1 MEQPV
6 IKEGTLALIDTFAYL
21 FRSYYMSA
29 KNKPLTNDKGFPT
42 GLLTGLVGM
51 VKKFYKDRKNMPFI
65 VFALESQ
72 TKTKRAEKLGEYK
85 QNRKDAPKEMLLQI
99 PIALEWLQ
107 KMGFT
112 CVEVNG
118 FEADDVIASL
128 ATLSPYKTRIYSK
141 DKDFN
146 QLLSD
151 KIALFDGKTEFLAK
165 DCVEKYGILPSQFT
179 DYQGIV
185 GDSSDNYKGVKGI
198 GSKNAKELLQQ
209 LGSLEKIYENL
220 DLAKNLLSPKMYQ
233 ALIQDKG
240 SAFLSKELAT
250 LERGCIKEFDFLSCA
265 FPSENPL
272 LKIKDELKEYG
283 FISTL
288 RDLENSPTPL
298 ILENTPLLD
307 SMPILE
313 NAPILDSVPILEN
326 APILDSV
333 PASDNAPKKSRMIVL
348 ESAAPLNAFLE
359 KLKNPNARVFMR
371 LVLNKEKKVL
381 ALAFLLQ
388 DQGYFLPLEEALF
401 SPFSLEF
408 LENAFSQML
417 QHAQIVGHDL
427 KPLLSFLKAKYQ
439 VPLENIRIQD
449 TQILAFLKNPE
460 KVGFDEVLREYLK
473 EELIPHEKIKD
484 FKAKAEK
491 SEQLNTELNALKRLC
506 EYFETGGLEE
516 GLLTLARDI
525 ETPFVKV
532 LMDMEFQGFKI
543 DAPYFKR
550 LEQEF
555 KDELKV
561 LERQILDLIGVD
573 FNLNSPKQLGE
584 VLYEKLGLPK
594 NKSHSTDE
602 KNLLKILD
610 KHPSIALILEYR
622 ELNKLFNTYTTPLL
636 RLKDK
641 DDKIHTTF
649 IQTGTATGRLSSH
662 SPNLQNIPVRSP
674 KGLLIRKGFIASSKE
689 YCLLGVDYSQIEL
702 RLLAHFSQDKDLME
716 AFLKGRDIHL
726 ETSKALFGG
735 DLAKEKRSI
744 AKSINFGLVYGMGSK
759 KLSETLNIPLNEA
772 KSYIEAYFKRF
783 PSIKDY
789 LNRMKE
795 EILKTSKAFTL
806 LGRYRVF
813 DFTGA
818 NDYVKGNYLRE
829 GVNAIFQGSASD
841 LLKLGMLKVSE
852 RFKNNPSVR
861 LLLQVHDEL
870 IFEIEEKNAPELQQ
884 EIQRILNDEVYPLR
898 VPLETSA
905 FVANR
910 WNELKG

>member
-29 KNKPLTNDKGFPT
+29 KNKPLTNVKGFPT

-107 KMGFT
+107 KMGFV
-112 CVEVNG
+112 CVEVSG

-198 GSKNAKELLQQ
+198 GSKNAKELLQR

-233 ALIQDKG
+233 ALIQDKA

-250 LERGCIKEFDFLSCA
+250 LERGCIKEFDFSSCA

-298 ILENTPLLD
+298 ISDNTPLLD
-307 SMPILE
+307 
-313 NAPILDSVPILEN
+313 NAPTSDS
-326 APILDSV
+326 
-333 PASDNAPKKSRMIVL
+333 APKKSRMIVL
-348 ESAAPLNAFLE
+348 ENPEPLSAFLE
-359 KLKNPNARVFMR
+359 KLKKTNARIFMR
-371 LVLNKEKKVL
+371 LVLDKEKKVL
-381 ALAFLLQ
+381 ALAFLFK

-408 LENAFSQML
+408 LQNAFFKIL

-439 VPLENIRIQD
+439 VSLENIRIQD

-460 KVGFDEVLREYLK
+460 KVGFDEVLKEYLK
-473 EELIPHEKIKD
+473 EDLIPHEKIKD
-484 FKAKAEK
+484 FKAKSKAEK
-491 SEQLNTELNALKRLC
+491 LELLSVELNALKRLC
-506 EYFETGGLEE
+506 EYFEKGGLEE
-516 GLLTLARDI
+516 GLLALAREV
-525 ETPFVKV
+525 ETPFMKV
-532 LMDMEFQGFKI
+532 LMGMEFQGFKI

-555 KDELKV
+555 KNELHV
-561 LERQILDLIGVD
+561 LERQILDLIGAD

-584 VLYEKLGLPK
+584 ILYEKLELPK

-602 KNLLKILD
+602 KSLLKILD

-636 RLKDK
+636 CLKDK

-702 RLLAHFSQDKDLME
+702 RLLAHFSQDKDLMD

-726 ETSKALFGG
+726 ETSRALFGE

-818 NDYVKGNYLRE
+818 NDYIKGNYLRE

-870 IFEIEEKNAPELQQ
+870 IFEIEEKNALELQQ

-905 FVANR
+905 FVAKR

>member
-1 MEQPV
+1 MEEL
-6 IKEGTLALIDTFAYL
+6 KEGTLALIDTFAYL

-107 KMGFT
+107 KMGFA
-112 CVEVNG
+112 CVEVSG

-165 DCVEKYGILPSQFT
+165 DCVKKYGILPSQFT

-185 GDSSDNYKGVKGI
+185 GDSSDNYKGIKGI
-198 GSKNAKELLQQ
+198 GSKNAKELLQR

-220 DLAKNLLSPKMYQ
+220 DLVKNLLSPKMYQ
-233 ALIQDKG
+233 ALIQDKE

-298 ILENTPLLD
+298 ILDNAPLLD
-307 SMPILE
+307 NTL
-313 NAPILDSVPILEN
+313 
-326 APILDSV
+326 
-333 PASDNAPKKSRMIVL
+333 ASDNAPKKSRMIVL
-348 ESAAPLNAFLE
+348 ENTELLSAFLE
-359 KLKNPNARVFMR
+359 KLKKTNARIFMR
-371 LVLNKEKKVL
+371 LALDKEKKVL
-381 ALAFLLQ
+381 ALAFLYE

-408 LENAFSQML
+408 LQNAFSQML
-417 QHAQIVGHDL
+417 QHAQIIGHDL

-439 VPLENIRIQD
+439 VSLENIRIQD

-460 KVGFDEVLREYLK
+460 KVGFDEVLKEYLK
-473 EELIPHEKIKD
+473 EELVPHEKIKD
-484 FKAKAEK
+484 FKTKSKAGK
-491 SEQLNTELNALKRLC
+491 LEQLDMELNALKRLC
-506 EYFETGGLEE
+506 EYFEKGGLEE
-516 GLLTLARDI
+516 GLLALAREV
-525 ETPFVKV
+525 ETPFMKV
-532 LMDMEFQGFKI
+532 LMGMEFQGFKI

-555 KDELKV
+555 KNELHV
-561 LERQILDLIGVD
+561 LEHQILELIGVD
-573 FNLNSPKQLGE
+573 FNLNSPKQLSE
-584 VLYEKLGLPK
+584 ILYEKLELPQ

-602 KNLLKILD
+602 KSLLKILD

-641 DDKIHTTF
+641 DDKIHTNF

-702 RLLAHFSQDKDLME
+702 RLLAHFSQDKDLMD

-726 ETSKALFGG
+726 ETSKALFGE

-772 KSYIEAYFKRF
+772 KSYIETYFKRF

-818 NDYVKGNYLRE
+818 NDYIKGNYLRE

-870 IFEIEEKNAPELQQ
+870 IFEIEEKNALELQQ

-905 FVANR
+905 FIAKR

>member
-1 MEQPV
+1 MEEPV

-51 VKKFYKDRKNMPFI
+51 VKKFYKDKKNMPFI

-112 CVEVNG
+112 CVEVSG

-198 GSKNAKELLQQ
+198 GSKNAKELLQR

-250 LERGCIKEFDFLSCA
+250 LERGCIKEFDFSSCT

-298 ILENTPLLD
+298 ILDNAPLLENTPLL
-307 SMPILE
+307 
-313 NAPILDSVPILEN
+313 
-326 APILDSV
+326 
-333 PASDNAPKKSRMIVL
+333 DNAPKKSRMIVL
-348 ESAAPLNAFLE
+348 ENTEPLSAFLE
-359 KLKNPNARVFMR
+359 KIKNSNAKIFMR
-371 LVLNKEKKVL
+371 LVLDKEKKVL
-381 ALAFLLQ
+381 ALAFLLE

-408 LENAFSQML
+408 LQNAFSQML
-417 QHAQIVGHDL
+417 QHAQIIGHDL

-439 VPLENIRIQD
+439 VSLENICIQD

-460 KVGFDEVLREYLK
+460 KVGFDEVLKQYLK
-473 EELIPHEKIKD
+473 EEWIPHEKIKD
-484 FKAKAEK
+484 FKTKSKAEK
-491 SEQLNTELNALKRLC
+491 LEQLDRELNALKRLC
-506 EYFETGGLEE
+506 EYFEKGGLEE
-516 GLLTLARDI
+516 NLLALAREV

-532 LMDMEFQGFKI
+532 LMGMEFQGFKI

-555 KDELKV
+555 KNELHV

-573 FNLNSPKQLGE
+573 FNLNSPKQLSE
-584 VLYEKLGLPK
+584 ILYEKLELPK
-594 NKSHSTDE
+594 NKSRSTDE
-602 KNLLKILD
+602 KSLLKILD

-636 RLKDK
+636 CLKDK

-702 RLLAHFSQDKDLME
+702 RLLAHFSQDKDLMD

-726 ETSKALFGG
+726 ETSKALFGE

-813 DFTGA
+813 DFTGV
-818 NDYVKGNYLRE
+818 NDYIKGNYLRE

-870 IFEIEEKNAPELQQ
+870 IFEIEEKNALELQQ

-905 FVANR
+905 FIAKR

>member
-1 MEQPV
+1 MEESV

-29 KNKPLTNDKGFPT
+29 KNKPLTNVKGFPT

-112 CVEVNG
+112 CVEVSG

-198 GSKNAKELLQQ
+198 GSKNAKELLQR

-250 LERGCIKEFDFLSCA
+250 LERGCIKEFDFSSCA

-298 ILENTPLLD
+298 ILDNTPLL
-307 SMPILE
+307 
-313 NAPILDSVPILEN
+313 
-326 APILDSV
+326 
-333 PASDNAPKKSRMIVL
+333 DNAPKKSRLIVL
-348 ESAAPLNAFLE
+348 ENTEPLSAFLE
-359 KLKNPNARVFMR
+359 KLEKTNARIFMR
-371 LVLNKEKKVL
+371 LALDKEKKVL
-381 ALAFLLQ
+381 ALAFLYE

-408 LENAFSQML
+408 LQNAFFKML
-417 QHAQIVGHDL
+417 QHAQIIGHDL

-439 VPLENIRIQD
+439 VSLENIRIQD

-460 KVGFDEVLREYLK
+460 KVGFDEVLKQYLK
-473 EELIPHEKIKD
+473 EEWILHEKIKD
-484 FKAKAEK
+484 FKTKSKAGKLELL
-491 SEQLNTELNALKRLC
+491 SVELNALKRLC
-506 EYFETGGLEE
+506 EYFEKGGLEE
-516 GLLTLARDI
+516 NLLALAR
-525 ETPFVKV
+525 EVEVPFMKV
-532 LMDMEFQGFKI
+532 LMGMEFQGFKI
-543 DAPYFKR
+543 DAPYFKH

-555 KDELKV
+555 KNELHV
-561 LERQILDLIGVD
+561 LERQILELIGVD
-573 FNLNSPKQLGE
+573 FNLNSPKQLSE
-584 VLYEKLGLPK
+584 ILYEKLELPK

-602 KNLLKILD
+602 KSLLKILD

-674 KGLLIRKGFIASSKE
+674 KGLLIRKGFISSSKE

-702 RLLAHFSQDKDLME
+702 RLLAHFSQDKDLMD

-726 ETSKALFGG
+726 ETSKALFGE

-759 KLSETLNIPLNEA
+759 KLSETLNIPLSEA
-772 KSYIEAYFKRF
+772 KSYIEAYFRRF

-818 NDYVKGNYLRE
+818 NDYIKGNYLRE

-870 IFEIEEKNAPELQQ
+870 IFEIEEKNALELQR

-905 FVANR
+905 FIAKR

>member
-1 MEQPV
+1 MEEPV

-29 KNKPLTNDKGFPT
+29 KNKPLTNVKGFPT

-51 VKKFYKDRKNMPFI
+51 VKKFYKDKKNMPFI

-112 CVEVNG
+112 CVEVSG

-198 GSKNAKELLQQ
+198 GSKNAKELLQR

-233 ALIQDKG
+233 ALIQDKE

-250 LERGCIKEFDFLSCA
+250 LERGCIKEFDFSSCA

-288 RDLENSPTPL
+288 RDLESSPTPL
-298 ILENTPLLD
+298 ILDNTPTLENMPLLD
-307 SMPILE
+307 S
-313 NAPILDSVPILEN
+313 
-326 APILDSV
+326 
-333 PASDNAPKKSRMIVL
+333 APKKSRMIVL
-348 ESAAPLNAFLE
+348 ENPAPLSAFLE
-359 KLKNPNARVFMR
+359 KLENSNARIFMR
-371 LVLNKEKKVL
+371 LVLDKEKKVL
-381 ALAFLLQ
+381 ALAFLYE

-408 LENAFSQML
+408 LQNAFFKML
-417 QHAQIVGHDL
+417 QHAQIIGHDL

-439 VPLENIRIQD
+439 ISLENIRIQD

-460 KVGFDEVLREYLK
+460 KVGFDEVLKEYLK
-473 EELIPHEKIKD
+473 EEWIPHEKIKD
-484 FKAKAEK
+484 FKTKSKAGK
-491 SEQLNTELNALKRLC
+491 LEQLDRELNALKRLC
-506 EYFETGGLEE
+506 EYFEKGGLEE
-516 GLLTLARDI
+516 GLLALAREV
-525 ETPFVKV
+525 ETPFMKV
-532 LMDMEFQGFKI
+532 LMGMEFQGFKI

-555 KDELKV
+555 KNELHV
-561 LERQILDLIGVD
+561 LERQILDLIGAD
-573 FNLNSPKQLGE
+573 FNLNSPKQLSE
-584 VLYEKLGLPK
+584 ILYEKLELPK

-602 KNLLKILD
+602 KSLLKILD

-702 RLLAHFSQDKDLME
+702 RLLAHFSQDKDLMD

-726 ETSKALFGG
+726 ETSKALFGE

-818 NDYVKGNYLRE
+818 NDYIKGNYLRE

-870 IFEIEEKNAPELQQ
+870 IFEIEEKNALELQQ

>member
-1 MEQPV
+1 MEEPV

-51 VKKFYKDRKNMPFI
+51 IKKFYKDRKNMPFI

-107 KMGFT
+107 KMGFA
-112 CVEVNG
+112 CVEVSG

-198 GSKNAKELLQQ
+198 GSKNAKELLQR

-233 ALIQDKG
+233 ALIQDKE

-272 LKIKDELKEYG
+272 LKIKNELKEYG

-298 ILENTPLLD
+298 ILDNAPLLENTP
-307 SMPILE
+307 
-313 NAPILDSVPILEN
+313 
-326 APILDSV
+326 
-333 PASDNAPKKSRMIVL
+333 ASDSTPKKSRMIVL
-348 ESAAPLNAFLE
+348 ENTAPLSAFLE
-359 KLKNPNARVFMR
+359 KLKKTNARIFMR
-371 LVLNKEKKVL
+371 LVLDKEKKVL
-381 ALAFLLQ
+381 ALAFLYE

-408 LENAFSQML
+408 LQNAFFKML
-417 QHAQIVGHDL
+417 QHAQIIGHDL

-439 VPLENIRIQD
+439 VSLENIRIQD

-460 KVGFDEVLREYLK
+460 KVGFDEVLKEYLK
-473 EELIPHEKIKD
+473 EELVPHEKIKD
-484 FKAKAEK
+484 FKTKSKAGK
-491 SEQLNTELNALKRLC
+491 LEQLDMELNALKRLC
-506 EYFETGGLEE
+506 EYFEKGGLEE
-516 GLLTLARDI
+516 GLLALAREV
-525 ETPFVKV
+525 ETPFMKV
-532 LMDMEFQGFKI
+532 LMGMEFQGFKI

-555 KDELKV
+555 KNELHV
-561 LERQILDLIGVD
+561 LERQILELIGVD
-573 FNLNSPKQLGE
+573 FNLNSPKQLSE
-584 VLYEKLGLPK
+584 ILYEKLELPQ

-602 KNLLKILD
+602 KSLLKILD

-702 RLLAHFSQDKDLME
+702 RLLAHFSQDKDLMD

-726 ETSKALFGG
+726 ETSKALFGE

-813 DFTGA
+813 DFTGV
-818 NDYVKGNYLRE
+818 NDYIKGNYLRE

-870 IFEIEEKNAPELQQ
+870 IFEIEEKNALELQQ

-905 FVANR
+905 FMAKR

>member
-1 MEQPV
+1 MEDPV

-51 VKKFYKDRKNMPFI
+51 VKKFYKDKKNMPFI

-112 CVEVNG
+112 CVEVSG

-165 DCVEKYGILPSQFT
+165 DCVKKYGILPSQFT

-198 GSKNAKELLQQ
+198 GSKNAKELLQR

-233 ALIQDKG
+233 ALIQDKE

-250 LERGCIKEFDFLSCA
+250 LERGCIKEFDFLGCA

-298 ILENTPLLD
+298 ILDNAPLL
-307 SMPILE
+307 E
-313 NAPILDSVPILEN
+313 
-326 APILDSV
+326 
-333 PASDNAPKKSRMIVL
+333 NAPKKSRMIVL
-348 ESAAPLNAFLE
+348 ESATPLSAFLE
-359 KLKNPNARVFMR
+359 KLEKTNARVFAR
-371 LVLNKEKKVL
+371 LVLDKEKKVL
-381 ALAFLLQ
+381 ALAFLYEY
-388 DQGYFLPLEEALF
+388 QGYFLPLEEALF

-408 LENAFSQML
+408 LQNAFFKML
-417 QHAQIVGHDL
+417 QHACIIGHDL

-439 VPLENIRIQD
+439 VSLENIRIQD

-460 KVGFDEVLREYLK
+460 KVGFDEVLKEYLK
-473 EELIPHEKIKD
+473 EEWIPHEKIKD
-484 FKAKAEK
+484 FKTKSKAGK
-491 SEQLNTELNALKRLC
+491 LEQLDRELNALKRLC
-506 EYFETGGLEE
+506 EYFEKGGLEE
-516 GLLTLARDI
+516 GLLALAREV
-525 ETPFVKV
+525 ETPLMKV
-532 LMDMEFQGFKI
+532 LMGMEFQGFKI

-555 KDELKV
+555 KNELHV
-561 LERQILDLIGVD
+561 LERQILELIGVD
-573 FNLNSPKQLGE
+573 FNLNSPKQLSE
-584 VLYEKLGLPK
+584 ILYEKLELPQ

-602 KNLLKILD
+602 KSLLKILD

-702 RLLAHFSQDKDLME
+702 RLLAHFSQDKDLMD

-726 ETSKALFGG
+726 ETSKALFGE

-813 DFTGA
+813 DFAGA
-818 NDYVKGNYLRE
+818 NDYIKGNYLRE

-870 IFEIEEKNAPELQQ
+870 IFEIEEKNALELQQ

-905 FVANR
+905 FIANR

>member
-1 MEQPV
+1 MEEL
-6 IKEGTLALIDTFAYL
+6 KEGTLALIDTFAYL

-72 TKTKRAEKLGEYK
+72 TKTKRSEKLGEYK

-107 KMGFT
+107 KMGFV
-112 CVEVNG
+112 CVEVSG

-185 GDSSDNYKGVKGI
+185 GDSSDNYKGIKGI
-198 GSKNAKELLQQ
+198 GSKNAKELLQR

-233 ALIQDKG
+233 ALIQDKE

-250 LERGCIKEFDFLSCA
+250 LERGCIKEFDFSSCA

-298 ILENTPLLD
+298 ISDNTPLLD
-307 SMPILE
+307 
-313 NAPILDSVPILEN
+313 NA
-326 APILDSV
+326 
-333 PASDNAPKKSRMIVL
+333 PASDNAPKKSCMIVL
-348 ESAAPLNAFLE
+348 ENPAPLSAFLE
-359 KLKNPNARVFMR
+359 KLEKTNARIFMR
-371 LVLNKEKKVL
+371 LVLDKEKKVL
-381 ALAFLLQ
+381 ALAFLYE

-408 LENAFSQML
+408 LQNAFFKML
-417 QHAQIVGHDL
+417 QHAQIIGHDL

-460 KVGFDEVLREYLK
+460 KVGFDEVLKEYLK
-473 EELIPHEKIKD
+473 EELILHEKIKD
-484 FKAKAEK
+484 FKTKAGK
-491 SEQLNTELNALKRLC
+491 LEQLDRELHALKRLC
-506 EYFETGGLEE
+506 EYFEKGGLEE
-516 GLLTLARDI
+516 GLLALAREV
-525 ETPFVKV
+525 ETPFMKV
-532 LMDMEFQGFKI
+532 LMGMEFQGFKI

-555 KDELKV
+555 KNELHV
-561 LERQILDLIGVD
+561 LERQILELIGVD
-573 FNLNSPKQLGE
+573 FNLNSPKQLSE
-584 VLYEKLGLPK
+584 ILYEKLELPK

-602 KNLLKILD
+602 KSLLKILD
-610 KHPSIALILEYR
+610 KHPSIALILEHR

-702 RLLAHFSQDKDLME
+702 RLLAHFSQDKDLMD

-813 DFTGA
+813 DFTGV

-870 IFEIEEKNAPELQQ
+870 IFEIEEKNALELQQ

-898 VPLETSA
+898 VPLETSVFMA
-905 FVANR
+905 KR

>member
-1 MEQPV
+1 MEEL
-6 IKEGTLALIDTFAYL
+6 KEGTLALIDTFAYL

-112 CVEVNG
+112 CVEVSG

-198 GSKNAKELLQQ
+198 GSKNAKELLQR

-250 LERGCIKEFDFLSCA
+250 LERGCIKEFDFSSCA

-298 ILENTPLLD
+298 ILDNASLL
-307 SMPILE
+307 
-313 NAPILDSVPILEN
+313 
-326 APILDSV
+326 
-333 PASDNAPKKSRMIVL
+333 DNAPKKSRMIVL
-348 ESAAPLNAFLE
+348 ENTESLSAFLE
-359 KLKNPNARVFMR
+359 RLENSNARIFMR
-371 LVLNKEKKVL
+371 LVLDKEKKVL
-381 ALAFLLQ
+381 ALAFLYE

-408 LENAFSQML
+408 LQNAFFKML
-417 QHAQIVGHDL
+417 QHACIIGHDL

-439 VPLENIRIQD
+439 VSLENIRIQD

-460 KVGFDEVLREYLK
+460 KVGFDEVLKEYLK
-473 EELIPHEKIKD
+473 EEWILHEKIKD
-484 FKAKAEK
+484 FKTKSKAGK
-491 SEQLNTELNALKRLC
+491 LEQLDRELNALKRLC
-506 EYFETGGLEE
+506 EYFEKGGLEE
-516 GLLTLARDI
+516 GLLALAREV
-525 ETPFVKV
+525 ETPFMKV
-532 LMDMEFQGFKI
+532 LMGMEIQGFKI

-555 KDELKV
+555 KNELHV
-561 LERQILDLIGVD
+561 LERQILELIGTD
-573 FNLNSPKQLGE
+573 FNLNSPKQLSE
-584 VLYEKLGLPK
+584 ILYEKLELPK

-602 KNLLKILD
+602 KSLLKILD

-674 KGLLIRKGFIASSKE
+674 KGLLIRKGFIASSEE

-702 RLLAHFSQDKDLME
+702 RLLAHFSQDKDLMD

-726 ETSKALFGG
+726 ETSKALFGE

-818 NDYVKGNYLRE
+818 NDYIKGNYLRE

-870 IFEIEEKNAPELQQ
+870 IFEIEEKNALELQQ

-905 FVANR
+905 FIAKR

>member
-6 IKEGTLALIDTFAYL
+6 IREGTLALIDTFAYL
-21 FRSYYMSA
+21 FRSYYMST

-72 TKTKRAEKLGEYK
+72 TKTKRSEKSGEYK

-112 CVEVNG
+112 CVEISG

-198 GSKNAKELLQQ
+198 GSKNAKELLQR

-288 RDLENSPTPL
+288 RDLENSPF
-298 ILENTPLLD
+298 IV
-307 SMPILE
+307 E
-313 NAPILDSVPILEN
+313 NAPILNNAPALEN
-326 APILDSV
+326 AT
-333 PASDNAPKKSRMIVL
+333 KKSRMIVL
-348 ESAAPLNAFLE
+348 ENTAPLSAFLE

-371 LVLNKEKKVL
+371 LVLDKEKKVL

-408 LENAFSQML
+408 LQNAFSQIL
-417 QHAQIVGHDL
+417 QHACIIGHDL

-439 VPLENIRIQD
+439 MSLENIRIQD

-460 KVGFDEVLREYLK
+460 KVGFDEVLKEYLK
-473 EELIPHEKIKD
+473 EDLIPHEKIKD
-484 FKAKAEK
+484 FKTKSKAEK
-491 SEQLNTELNALKRLC
+491 LEQLNTELNALKRLC
-506 EYFETGGLEE
+506 EYFEKGGLEE

-525 ETPFVKV
+525 ETPFMKV
-532 LMDMEFQGFKI
+532 LMGMEFQGFKI

-555 KDELKV
+555 KNELNV

-610 KHPSIALILEYR
+610 KHPSIPLILEYR

-789 LNRMKE
+789 LNGMRE

-813 DFTGA
+813 DFNGV

>member
-29 KNKPLTNDKGFPT
+29 KNKPLTNVKGFPT

-112 CVEVNG
+112 CVEVSG

-128 ATLSPYKTRIYSK
+128 ATLSPYKIRIYSK

-151 KIALFDGKTEFLAK
+151 KIALFDGKMEFLAK

-198 GSKNAKELLQQ
+198 GSKNAKELLQR

-250 LERGCIKEFDFLSCA
+250 LERGCIKEFDFSSCA

-298 ILENTPLLD
+298 ILDNTPALENTP
-307 SMPILE
+307 
-313 NAPILDSVPILEN
+313 
-326 APILDSV
+326 
-333 PASDNAPKKSRMIVL
+333 ASDSAPKKSRMIVL
-348 ESAAPLNAFLE
+348 ENTELLSAFLE
-359 KLKNPNARVFMR
+359 KLKKTNARIFMR
-371 LVLNKEKKVL
+371 LALDKEKKVL
-381 ALAFLLQ
+381 ALAFLLE

-408 LENAFSQML
+408 LQNAFSQML
-417 QHAQIVGHDL
+417 QHAQIIGHDL

-439 VPLENIRIQD
+439 ISLENIRIQD

-460 KVGFDEVLREYLK
+460 KVGFDEILKEYLK

-484 FKAKAEK
+484 FKTKSKAGK
-491 SEQLNTELNALKRLC
+491 LEQLDMELNALKRLC
-506 EYFETGGLEE
+506 EYFEKGGLEE
-516 GLLTLARDI
+516 NLLALAREV

-532 LMDMEFQGFKI
+532 LMGMEFQGFKI

-555 KDELKV
+555 KNELHV
-561 LERQILDLIGVD
+561 LERQILELIGVD
-573 FNLNSPKQLGE
+573 FNLNSPKQLSE
-584 VLYEKLGLPK
+584 ILYEKLELPQ

-602 KNLLKILD
+602 KSLLKILD

-702 RLLAHFSQDKDLME
+702 RLLAHFSQDKDLMD

-726 ETSKALFGG
+726 ETSKALFGE

-813 DFTGA
+813 DFTGV
-818 NDYVKGNYLRE
+818 NDYIKGNYLRE

-870 IFEIEEKNAPELQQ
+870 IFEIEEKNALELQQ

-905 FVANR
+905 FIAKR

>member
-29 KNKPLTNDKGFPT
+29 KTKPLTNDKGFPT

-51 VKKFYKDRKNMPFI
+51 VKKFYKDKKNMPFI

-112 CVEVNG
+112 CVEISG
-118 FEADDVIASL
+118 FEADDVIATL

-209 LGSLEKIYENL
+209 LGSLEKIYNHL

-233 ALIQDKG
+233 ALIHDKE

-250 LERGCIKEFDFLSCA
+250 LERECIKEFDFLSCA

-288 RDLENSPTPL
+288 RDLENAPMPL
-298 ILENTPLLD
+298 IAENAPT
-307 SMPILE
+307 LE
-313 NAPILDSVPILEN
+313 NAPILDS
-326 APILDSV
+326 APT
-333 PASDNAPKKSRMIVL
+333 KSSMIVL
-348 ESAAPLNAFLE
+348 ENTALLSMFLE
-359 KLKNPNARVFMR
+359 KLENPNARVFVR
-371 LVLNKEKKVL
+371 LVLDKEKEIL
-381 ALAFLLQ
+381 ALAFLFES
-388 DQGYFLPLEEALF
+388 QGYFLPLEEALF
-401 SPFSLEF
+401 SPFSSEF
-408 LENAFSQML
+408 LQNAFSQML
-417 QHAQIVGHDL
+417 QHACIIGHDL

-439 VPLENIRIQD
+439 VSLENIHIQD

-460 KVGFDEVLREYLK
+460 KVGFDEVLKEYLK
-473 EELIPHEKIKD
+473 EDLIPHEKIKD
-484 FKAKAEK
+484 FKTTSKAEK
-491 SEQLNTELNALKRLC
+491 SEQLNMELNALKRLC
-506 EYFETGGLEE
+506 EYFEKGGLEE
-516 GLLTLARDI
+516 GLLTLASGI
-525 ETPFVKV
+525 ETPFMKV
-532 LMDMEFQGFKI
+532 LMGMEFQGFKI

-555 KDELKV
+555 KNELNV

-573 FNLNSPKQLGE
+573 FNLNSPKQLSE

-610 KHPSIALILEYR
+610 KHPSIPLILEYR

-726 ETSKALFGG
+726 ETSKALFGE

-759 KLSETLNIPLNEA
+759 KLSETLNIPLSEA

-789 LNRMKE
+789 LNGMRE

-905 FVANR
+905 FIAKR

>member
-6 IKEGTLALIDTFAYL
+6 IKEGILALIDTFAYL

-51 VKKFYKDRKNMPFI
+51 IKKFYKDRKNMPFI

-112 CVEVNG
+112 CVEVSG

-198 GSKNAKELLQQ
+198 GSKNAKELLQR

-233 ALIQDKG
+233 ALIQDKE

-250 LERGCIKEFDFLSCA
+250 LERGCIKEFDFSSCA

-298 ILENTPLLD
+298 ILDNMPLLENT
-307 SMPILE
+307 S
-313 NAPILDSVPILEN
+313 
-326 APILDSV
+326 
-333 PASDNAPKKSRMIVL
+333 ASDSAPKKSRLIVL
-348 ESAAPLNAFLE
+348 ENTESLSAFLE
-359 KLKNPNARVFMR
+359 KLKNSKARIFMR
-371 LVLNKEKKVL
+371 LVLDKEKKVL
-381 ALAFLLQ
+381 GLAFLYE

-408 LENAFSQML
+408 LQNAFFKML

-460 KVGFDEVLREYLK
+460 KVGFDEVLKEYLK
-473 EELIPHEKIKD
+473 EEWILHEKIKD
-484 FKAKAEK
+484 FKTKSKAGK
-491 SEQLNTELNALKRLC
+491 LEQLDRELNALKRLC
-506 EYFETGGLEE
+506 EYFEKGGLEE
-516 GLLTLARDI
+516 GLLALAREV
-525 ETPFVKV
+525 ETPFMKV
-532 LMDMEFQGFKI
+532 LMGMEFQGFKI

-555 KDELKV
+555 KNELHV

-573 FNLNSPKQLGE
+573 FNLNSPKQLSE
-584 VLYEKLGLPK
+584 ILYEKLELPK

-602 KNLLKILD
+602 KSLLKILD

-702 RLLAHFSQDKDLME
+702 RLLAHFSQDKDLMD

-813 DFTGA
+813 DFAGA
-818 NDYVKGNYLRE
+818 NDYIKGNYLRE

-870 IFEIEEKNAPELQQ
+870 IFEIEEKNALELQQ
-884 EIQRILNDEVYPLR
+884 EIQRILNDEVYPLS

-905 FVANR
+905 FMAKR

>member
-1 MEQPV
+1 MEEPV

-51 VKKFYKDRKNMPFI
+51 VKKFYKDKKNMPFI

-107 KMGFT
+107 KMGFA
-112 CVEVNG
+112 CVEVSG

-198 GSKNAKELLQQ
+198 GSKNAKELLQR

-233 ALIQDKG
+233 ALIQDKE

-250 LERGCIKEFDFLSCA
+250 LERGCIKEFDFSSCT

-288 RDLENSPTPL
+288 RDLENPPTPL
-298 ILENTPLLD
+298 ILDNAPLLENT
-307 SMPILE
+307 
-313 NAPILDSVPILEN
+313 
-326 APILDSV
+326 
-333 PASDNAPKKSRMIVL
+333 PASDNAPKKSRLIVL
-348 ESAAPLNAFLE
+348 ENTAPLSAFLE
-359 KLKNPNARVFMR
+359 KLKKTNARIFMR
-371 LVLNKEKKVL
+371 LVLDKEKKVL
-381 ALAFLLQ
+381 ALAFLYE

-401 SPFSLEF
+401 LPFSLEF
-408 LENAFSQML
+408 LQNAFSQML
-417 QHAQIVGHDL
+417 QHAQIIGHDL

-439 VPLENIRIQD
+439 VSLENIRIQD

-460 KVGFDEVLREYLK
+460 KVGFDEVLKQYLK
-473 EELIPHEKIKD
+473 EEWIPHEKIKD
-484 FKAKAEK
+484 FKTKSKAGKLELL
-491 SEQLNTELNALKRLC
+491 SVELNALKRLC
-506 EYFETGGLEE
+506 EYFEKGGLEE
-516 GLLTLARDI
+516 GLLALAREV

-532 LMDMEFQGFKI
+532 LMGMEFQGFKI
-543 DAPYFKR
+543 DAPYFKH

-555 KDELKV
+555 KNELHV
-561 LERQILDLIGVD
+561 LECQILELIGAN
-573 FNLNSPKQLGE
+573 FNLNSPKQLSE
-584 VLYEKLGLPK
+584 ILYEKLELPK
-594 NKSHSTDE
+594 NKSRSTDE
-602 KNLLKILD
+602 KSLLKILD

-674 KGLLIRKGFIASSKE
+674 KGLLIRKGFISSSKE

-702 RLLAHFSQDKDLME
+702 RLLAHFSQDKDLVD

-726 ETSKALFGG
+726 ETSKALFGE

-852 RFKNNPSVR
+852 RFKNDPSVR

-870 IFEIEEKNAPELQQ
+870 IFEIEEKNALELQQ

-905 FVANR
+905 FMAKR

>member
-6 IKEGTLALIDTFAYL
+6 IREGTLALIDTFAYL

-198 GSKNAKELLQQ
+198 GSKNAKELLQR
-209 LGSLEKIYENL
+209 LGSLENIYENL

-298 ILENTPLLD
+298 IA
-307 SMPILE
+307 E
-313 NAPILDSVPILEN
+313 NAPILDSMPALDNASALE
-326 APILDSV
+326 
-333 PASDNAPKKSRMIVL
+333 NAPKKSRMIVL
-348 ESAAPLNAFLE
+348 ESVASFSMFLE
-359 KLKNPNARVFMR
+359 KLKNSNARVFMR
-371 LVLNKEKKVL
+371 LVLDKDKKVL
-381 ALAFLLQ
+381 ALAFLYE

-408 LENAFSQML
+408 LQNAFSQML

-460 KVGFDEVLREYLK
+460 KVGFDEVLKEYLK
-473 EELIPHEKIKD
+473 EELVPHEKIKD
-484 FKAKAEK
+484 FKTTSKVGK
-491 SEQLNTELNALKRLC
+491 LEQLDMELNALKRLC
-506 EYFETGGLEE
+506 EYFEKGGLEE
-516 GLLTLARDI
+516 NLLILARDI
-525 ETPFVKV
+525 ETPFMKV
-532 LMDMEFQGFKI
+532 LMGMEFQGFKI

-584 VLYEKLGLPK
+584 VLYEKLKLPK

-726 ETSKALFGG
+726 ETSKALFGEE
-735 DLAKEKRSI
+735 LAKEKRSI

-910 WNELKG
+910 WNELKD

>member
-21 FRSYYMSA
+21 FRSYFMSA

-85 QNRKDAPKEMLLQI
+85 KNRKDAPKEMLLQI

-112 CVEVNG
+112 CVEVSG

-198 GSKNAKELLQQ
+198 GSKNAKELLQR

-233 ALIQDKG
+233 ALIQDKE

-250 LERGCIKEFDFLSCA
+250 LERGCIKEFDFSSCA

-288 RDLENSPTPL
+288 RDLENSPL
-298 ILENTPLLD
+298 IA
-307 SMPILE
+307 E
-313 NAPILDSVPILEN
+313 NAPILDSAPALEN
-326 APILDSV
+326 ALSL
-333 PASDNAPKKSRMIVL
+333 DNAPKKSRMIVL
-348 ESAAPLNAFLE
+348 ENTAPLSAFLE
-359 KLKNPNARVFMR
+359 KLKNPNARVFVR
-371 LVLNKEKKVL
+371 LVLDKEKKVL

-408 LENAFSQML
+408 LQNAFSQML
-417 QHAQIVGHDL
+417 QHACIVGHDL

-460 KVGFDEVLREYLK
+460 KVGFDEVLKEYLK

-484 FKAKAEK
+484 FKTKAEK
-491 SEQLNTELNALKRLC
+491 LELLSVELSALKRLC
-506 EYFETGGLEE
+506 EYFEKGGLEE
-516 GLLTLARDI
+516 NLLILARDI
-525 ETPFVKV
+525 ETPFMKV
-532 LMDMEFQGFKI
+532 LMGMEFQGFKI

-555 KDELKV
+555 KNELHV

-573 FNLNSPKQLGE
+573 FNLNSPKQLSE
-584 VLYEKLGLPK
+584 ILYEKLELPQ
-594 NKSHSTDE
+594 NKSRSTDE
-602 KNLLKILD
+602 KSLLKILD

-759 KLSETLNIPLNEA
+759 KLSETLNISLNEA
-772 KSYIEAYFKRF
+772 KSYTEAYFKRF

-813 DFTGA
+813 DFTGV
-818 NDYVKGNYLRE
+818 NDYIKGNYLRE

-870 IFEIEEKNAPELQQ
+870 IFEIEEKNALELQQ

>member
-1 MEQPV
+1 MMEQPV

-29 KNKPLTNDKGFPT
+29 KTKPLTNDKGFPT

-112 CVEVNG
+112 CVEISG

-151 KIALFDGKTEFLAK
+151 KIALFDGKTEFLVK
-165 DCVEKYGILPSQFT
+165 DCVEKYGIFPSQFT

-185 GDSSDNYKGVKGI
+185 GDSSDNYKGIKGI

-288 RDLENSPTPL
+288 RDLENSPKPL
-298 ILENTPLLD
+298 IV
-307 SMPILE
+307 E
-313 NAPILDSVPILEN
+313 NAPILDN
-326 APILDSV
+326 APALDNV
-333 PASDNAPKKSRMIVL
+333 PKKSRMIVL
-348 ESAAPLNAFLE
+348 ENTAPLSMFLE

-371 LVLNKEKKVL
+371 LVLDKDKKIL

-408 LENAFSQML
+408 LQNAFSQIL
-417 QHAQIVGHDL
+417 QHAHIIGHDL

-439 VPLENIRIQD
+439 VSLENIRIQD

-460 KVGFDEVLREYLK
+460 KVGFDEALKEYLK
-473 EELIPHEKIKD
+473 EDLIPHEKIKD
-484 FKAKAEK
+484 FKTKSKAEK
-491 SEQLNTELNALKRLC
+491 SEQLNMELNALKRLC
-506 EYFETGGLEE
+506 EYFEKGGLEE
-516 GLLTLARDI
+516 GLLTLASGI

-532 LMDMEFQGFKI
+532 LMGMEFQGFKI

-555 KDELKV
+555 KNELNV

-584 VLYEKLGLPK
+584 VLYDKLGLPK

-674 KGLLIRKGFIASSKE
+674 KGLLIRKGFIASSEE

-759 KLSETLNIPLNEA
+759 KLSETLNIPLSEA

-789 LNRMKE
+789 LNGMRE

-813 DFTGA
+813 DFNGV

-905 FVANR
+905 FIAKR

>member
-51 VKKFYKDRKNMPFI
+51 VKKFYKDKKNMPFI

-112 CVEVNG
+112 CVEVSG

-198 GSKNAKELLQQ
+198 GSKNAKELLQR

-233 ALIQDKG
+233 ALIQDKE

-250 LERGCIKEFDFLSCA
+250 LERGCIKEFDFSSCA

-307 SMPILE
+307 
-313 NAPILDSVPILEN
+313 NT
-326 APILDSV
+326 
-333 PASDNAPKKSRMIVL
+333 PASDNAPKKSHMIVL
-348 ESAAPLNAFLE
+348 ENTALLSAFLE
-359 KLKNPNARVFMR
+359 RLKKTNARIFMR
-371 LVLNKEKKVL
+371 LALDKEKKVL
-381 ALAFLLQ
+381 ALAFLYE

-408 LENAFSQML
+408 LQNAFSQML
-417 QHAQIVGHDL
+417 QHAQIIGHDL

-439 VPLENIRIQD
+439 VSLENIRIQD

-460 KVGFDEVLREYLK
+460 KVEFDEVLKEYLK
-473 EELIPHEKIKD
+473 EEWIPHEKIKD
-484 FKAKAEK
+484 FKTKSKAEK
-491 SEQLNTELNALKRLC
+491 LEQLDMELHALKRLC
-506 EYFETGGLEE
+506 EYFEKGGLEE
-516 GLLTLARDI
+516 GLLALAREV
-525 ETPFVKV
+525 ETPFMKV
-532 LMDMEFQGFKI
+532 LMGMEFQGFKI

-555 KDELKV
+555 KNELHV
-561 LERQILDLIGVD
+561 LERQILELIGAN
-573 FNLNSPKQLGE
+573 FNLNSPKQLSE
-584 VLYEKLGLPK
+584 ILYEKLELPQ

-602 KNLLKILD
+602 KSLLKILD

-702 RLLAHFSQDKDLME
+702 RLLAHFSQDKDLMD

-726 ETSKALFGG
+726 ETSKALFGE

-818 NDYVKGNYLRE
+818 NDYIKGNYLRE

-870 IFEIEEKNAPELQQ
+870 IFEIEEKNALELQQ

-905 FVANR
+905 FIAKR

>member
-1 MEQPV
+1 MEEL
-6 IKEGTLALIDTFAYL
+6 KEGTLALIDTFAYL

-165 DCVEKYGILPSQFT
+165 DCVKKYGIFPSQFT

-198 GSKNAKELLQQ
+198 GSKNAKELLQR

-233 ALIQDKG
+233 ALIQDKE

-298 ILENTPLLD
+298 ILDNTPLL
-307 SMPILE
+307 E
-313 NAPILDSVPILEN
+313 
-326 APILDSV
+326 
-333 PASDNAPKKSRMIVL
+333 NAPKKSRMIVL
-348 ESAAPLNAFLE
+348 ENTAFFSAFLE
-359 KLKNPNARVFMR
+359 RLKKTNARIFMR
-371 LVLNKEKKVL
+371 LVLDKEKKVL
-381 ALAFLLQ
+381 ALAFLYE

-408 LENAFSQML
+408 LQNAFSQML
-417 QHAQIVGHDL
+417 QHASIIGHDL

-460 KVGFDEVLREYLK
+460 KVGFDEVLKEYLK
-473 EELIPHEKIKD
+473 EEWIPHEKIKD
-484 FKAKAEK
+484 FKTKSKAGK
-491 SEQLNTELNALKRLC
+491 LEQLDMELNALKRLC
-506 EYFETGGLEE
+506 EYFEKGGLEE
-516 GLLTLARDI
+516 GLLALAREV

-532 LMDMEFQGFKI
+532 LMGMEFQGFKI

-555 KDELKV
+555 KNELHV
-561 LERQILDLIGVD
+561 LECQILDLIGVD
-573 FNLNSPKQLGE
+573 FNLNSPKQLSE
-584 VLYEKLGLPK
+584 ILYEKLELPK
-594 NKSHSTDE
+594 NKSRSTDE
-602 KNLLKILD
+602 KSLLKILD

-674 KGLLIRKGFIASSKE
+674 KGLLIRKGFISSSKE

-702 RLLAHFSQDKDLME
+702 RLLAHFSQDKDLMD

-818 NDYVKGNYLRE
+818 NDYIKGNYLRE

-870 IFEIEEKNAPELQQ
+870 IFEIEEKNALELQQ

-905 FVANR
+905 FIAKR

>member
-1 MEQPV
+1 MEEPV

-51 VKKFYKDRKNMPFI
+51 VKKFYKDKKNMPFI

-112 CVEVNG
+112 CVEVSG

-128 ATLSPYKTRIYSK
+128 ATISPYKTRIYSK

-185 GDSSDNYKGVKGI
+185 GDSSDNYKGIKGI
-198 GSKNAKELLQQ
+198 GSKNAKELLQR

-298 ILENTPLLD
+298 ILDNAPLLD
-307 SMPILE
+307 NTL
-313 NAPILDSVPILEN
+313 
-326 APILDSV
+326 
-333 PASDNAPKKSRMIVL
+333 ASDNAPKKSRMIVL
-348 ESAAPLNAFLE
+348 ENTELLSAFLE
-359 KLKNPNARVFMR
+359 KLKKTNARIFMR
-371 LVLNKEKKVL
+371 LVLDKEKKVL
-381 ALAFLLQ
+381 ALAFLYE

-408 LENAFSQML
+408 LQNAFSQML
-417 QHAQIVGHDL
+417 QHVQIIGHDL

-439 VPLENIRIQD
+439 VSLEDIRIQD

-460 KVGFDEVLREYLK
+460 KVGFDEVLKEYLK
-473 EELIPHEKIKD
+473 EEWIPHEKIKD
-484 FKAKAEK
+484 FKTKSKAEK
-491 SEQLNTELNALKRLC
+491 LEQLDMELNALKRLC
-506 EYFETGGLEE
+506 EYFEKGGLEE
-516 GLLTLARDI
+516 GLLALAREV

-532 LMDMEFQGFKI
+532 LMGMEFQGFKI
-543 DAPYFKR
+543 DAPYFKC

-555 KDELKV
+555 KNELHV
-561 LERQILDLIGVD
+561 LERQILDLIGTD
-573 FNLNSPKQLGE
+573 FNLNSPKQLSKI
-584 VLYEKLGLPK
+584 LYEKLELPQ

-602 KNLLKILD
+602 KSLLKILD

-702 RLLAHFSQDKDLME
+702 RLLAHFSQDKDLMD

-726 ETSKALFGG
+726 ETSKALFGE

-818 NDYVKGNYLRE
+818 NDYIKGNYLRE

-870 IFEIEEKNAPELQQ
+870 IFEIEEKNALELQQ

-905 FVANR
+905 FMAKR
-910 WNELKG
+910 WNGLKG

>member
-72 TKTKRAEKLGEYK
+72 TKTKRAEKLGAYK

-112 CVEVNG
+112 CVEVSG

-198 GSKNAKELLQQ
+198 GSKNAKELLQR

-233 ALIQDKG
+233 ALIQDKE

-250 LERGCIKEFDFLSCA
+250 LERGCIKEFDFSSCA

-288 RDLENSPTPL
+288 RDLENSPTPF
-298 ILENTPLLD
+298 ILDNAPALDNT
-307 SMPILE
+307 PILE
-313 NAPILDSVPILEN
+313 NALAL
-326 APILDSV
+326 
-333 PASDNAPKKSRMIVL
+333 DNAPKKSCMIVL
-348 ESAAPLNAFLE
+348 ENTEPLSVFLE
-359 KLKNPNARVFMR
+359 KLKKTNARIFMR
-371 LVLNKEKKVL
+371 LALDKEKKVL
-381 ALAFLLQ
+381 ALAFLYE

-408 LENAFSQML
+408 LQNAFSQML
-417 QHAQIVGHDL
+417 QHASIIGHDL

-439 VPLENIRIQD
+439 APLENIRIQD

-460 KVGFDEVLREYLK
+460 KVGFDEVLKEYLK

-484 FKAKAEK
+484 FKIKSKAEK
-491 SEQLNTELNALKRLC
+491 LELLSVELNALKRLC
-506 EYFETGGLEE
+506 EYFEKGGLEE
-516 GLLTLARDI
+516 GLLILAREV
-525 ETPFVKV
+525 ETPFVEV
-532 LMDMEFQGFKI
+532 LMGMEFQGFKI
-543 DAPYFKR
+543 DAPYFKQ

-555 KDELKV
+555 KNELHV

-573 FNLNSPKQLGE
+573 FNLNSPKQLSE
-584 VLYEKLGLPK
+584 ILYEKLELPK

-602 KNLLKILD
+602 KSLLKILD

-726 ETSKALFGG
+726 ETSKALFGE

-759 KLSETLNIPLNEA
+759 KLSETLNISLNEA

-818 NDYVKGNYLRE
+818 NDYIKGNYLRE

-905 FVANR
+905 FMAKR

>member
-1 MEQPV
+1 MEESV

-29 KNKPLTNDKGFPT
+29 KNKPLTNVKGFPT

-112 CVEVNG
+112 CVEVSG

-198 GSKNAKELLQQ
+198 GSKNAKELLQR

-233 ALIQDKG
+233 ALIQDKK

-250 LERGCIKEFDFLSCA
+250 LERGCIKEFDFSSCA

-298 ILENTPLLD
+298 ILDNTPLL
-307 SMPILE
+307 E
-313 NAPILDSVPILEN
+313 NT
-326 APILDSV
+326 

-348 ESAAPLNAFLE
+348 ENTEPLSAFLE
-359 KLKNPNARVFMR
+359 KLKKTNARIFMR
-371 LVLNKEKKVL
+371 LVLDKEKKVL
-381 ALAFLLQ
+381 ALAFLLE

-408 LENAFSQML
+408 LQNAFFKML
-417 QHAQIVGHDL
+417 QHAQIIGHDL

-439 VPLENIRIQD
+439 VSLEDIRIQD

-460 KVGFDEVLREYLK
+460 KVGFDEVLKEYLK

-484 FKAKAEK
+484 FKTKSKAGK
-491 SEQLNTELNALKRLC
+491 LEQLDMELNALKRLC
-506 EYFETGGLEE
+506 EYFEKGGLEE
-516 GLLTLARDI
+516 NLLALAREV

-532 LMDMEFQGFKI
+532 LMGMEFQGFKI

-555 KDELKV
+555 KNELHV

-573 FNLNSPKQLGE
+573 FNLNSPKQLSE
-584 VLYEKLGLPK
+584 ILYEKLELPK

-602 KNLLKILD
+602 KSLLKILD

-662 SPNLQNIPVRSP
+662 SPNLQNIPVRSL

-702 RLLAHFSQDKDLME
+702 RLLAHFSQDKDLMD

-726 ETSKALFGG
+726 ETSKALFGEY
-735 DLAKEKRSI
+735 LAKEKRSI

-818 NDYVKGNYLRE
+818 NDYIKGNYLRE

-852 RFKNNPSVR
+852 RFKNNLSVR

-870 IFEIEEKNAPELQQ
+870 IFEIEEKNALELQQ

-905 FVANR
+905 FIAKR

>member
-1 MEQPV
+1 MEEPV

-51 VKKFYKDRKNMPFI
+51 VKKFYKDKKNMPFI

-112 CVEVNG
+112 CVEVSG

-198 GSKNAKELLQQ
+198 GSKNAKELLQR

-250 LERGCIKEFDFLSCA
+250 LERGCIKEFDFSSCA

-298 ILENTPLLD
+298 ILDNTPLLD
-307 SMPILE
+307 
-313 NAPILDSVPILEN
+313 NT
-326 APILDSV
+326 

-348 ESAAPLNAFLE
+348 ENTALLSAFLE
-359 KLKNPNARVFMR
+359 KLKKTNARIFMR
-371 LVLNKEKKVL
+371 LVLDKEKKVL
-381 ALAFLLQ
+381 ALAFLLE

-408 LENAFSQML
+408 LQNAFFKML
-417 QHAQIVGHDL
+417 QHAQIIGHDL

-439 VPLENIRIQD
+439 VSLENIRIQD

-460 KVGFDEVLREYLK
+460 KVGFDEVLKEYLK

-484 FKAKAEK
+484 FKTKSKAGK
-491 SEQLNTELNALKRLC
+491 LEQLDMELNALKRLC
-506 EYFETGGLEE
+506 EYFEKGGLEE
-516 GLLTLARDI
+516 GLLALAREV
-525 ETPFVKV
+525 ETPFMKV
-532 LMDMEFQGFKI
+532 LMGMEFQGFKI

-555 KDELKV
+555 KNELQV
-561 LERQILDLIGVD
+561 LEHQILELIGVD
-573 FNLNSPKQLGE
+573 FNLNSPKQLSE
-584 VLYEKLGLPK
+584 ILYEKLELPQ

-602 KNLLKILD
+602 KSLLKILD

-702 RLLAHFSQDKDLME
+702 RLLAHFSQDKDLMD

-726 ETSKALFGG
+726 ETSKALFGE

-806 LGRYRVF
+806 LRRYRVF

-818 NDYVKGNYLRE
+818 NDYIKGNYLRE
-829 GVNAIFQGSASD
+829 GVNAIFQGSVSD

-870 IFEIEEKNAPELQQ
+870 IFEIEEKNALELQQ

>member
-51 VKKFYKDRKNMPFI
+51 VKKFYKDKKNMPFI

-112 CVEVNG
+112 CVEVSG

-198 GSKNAKELLQQ
+198 GSKNAKELLQR

-233 ALIQDKG
+233 ALIQDKE

-250 LERGCIKEFDFLSCA
+250 LERGCIKEFDFSSCA

-298 ILENTPLLD
+298 ILDNTPA
-307 SMPILE
+307 LE
-313 NAPILDSVPILEN
+313 NAPSLDS
-326 APILDSV
+326 
-333 PASDNAPKKSRMIVL
+333 APKKSRLIVL
-348 ESAAPLNAFLE
+348 ENTELLSAFLE
-359 KLKNPNARVFMR
+359 RLKKTNARIFMR
-371 LVLNKEKKVL
+371 LVLDKEKKVL
-381 ALAFLLQ
+381 ALAFLYE

-417 QHAQIVGHDL
+417 QHACIIGHDL

-439 VPLENIRIQD
+439 VSLENIRIQD

-460 KVGFDEVLREYLK
+460 KVGFDEVLKEYLK
-473 EELIPHEKIKD
+473 EEWIPHEKIKD
-484 FKAKAEK
+484 FKTKSKAEK
-491 SEQLNTELNALKRLC
+491 LELLSVELNALKRLC
-506 EYFETGGLEE
+506 EYFEKGGLEE
-516 GLLTLARDI
+516 GLLALAREV
-525 ETPFVKV
+525 ETPLMKV
-532 LMDMEFQGFKI
+532 LMGMEFQGFKI
-543 DAPYFKR
+543 DAPYFKQ

-555 KDELKV
+555 KNELHV
-561 LERQILDLIGVD
+561 LERQILDSIGVD
-573 FNLNSPKQLGE
+573 FNLNSPKQLSE
-584 VLYEKLGLPK
+584 ILYEKLELPK

-602 KNLLKILD
+602 KSLLKILD

-622 ELNKLFNTYTTPLL
+622 ELNKLFNTYATPLL

-702 RLLAHFSQDKDLME
+702 RLLAHFSQDKDLMD
-716 AFLKGRDIHL
+716 AFLKGQDIHL

-759 KLSETLNIPLNEA
+759 KLSETLNIPLSEA

-870 IFEIEEKNAPELQQ
+870 IFEIEEKNALELQQ

-905 FVANR
+905 FIAKR

>member
-72 TKTKRAEKLGEYK
+72 TKTKRAERLGEYK
-85 QNRKDAPKEMLLQI
+85 QNRKDVPKEMLLQI

-112 CVEVNG
+112 CVEISG

-185 GDSSDNYKGVKGI
+185 GDSSDNYKGIKGI
-198 GSKNAKELLQQ
+198 GSKNAKELLQR

-233 ALIQDKG
+233 ALIHDKG

-250 LERGCIKEFDFLSCA
+250 LERGCIQEFDFLSCA

-272 LKIKDELKEYG
+272 LKIRDELKEYG

-288 RDLENSPTPL
+288 RDLENSPL
-298 ILENTPLLD
+298 IAENAPV
-307 SMPILE
+307 LE
-313 NAPILDSVPILEN
+313 NA
-326 APILDSV
+326 
-333 PASDNAPKKSRMIVL
+333 PASDNAPKKSCLIVL
-348 ESAAPLNAFLE
+348 ENATLLSMFLE

-371 LVLNKEKKVL
+371 LVLDKEKKVL

-408 LENAFSQML
+408 LQNAFSQIL
-417 QHAQIVGHDL
+417 QHACIIGHDL
-427 KPLLSFLKAKYQ
+427 KPLLSFLKTKYQ

-484 FKAKAEK
+484 FKTTSKMEK
-491 SEQLNTELNALKRLC
+491 LEQLDMELNALKRLC
-506 EYFETGGLEE
+506 EYFEKGGLEE
-516 GLLTLARDI
+516 SLLTLAKEI

-532 LMDMEFQGFKI
+532 LMGMEFQGFKI

-555 KDELKV
+555 KNELHA
-561 LERQILDLIGVD
+561 LECQILDLIGVD

-584 VLYEKLGLPK
+584 ILYEKLGLPK

-759 KLSETLNIPLNEA
+759 KLSETLNIPLSEA

-789 LNRMKE
+789 LNGMKE

-813 DFTGA
+813 DFNGV

-870 IFEIEEKNAPELQQ
+870 IFEIEEKNALELQQ

>member
-1 MEQPV
+1 MEEPV

-72 TKTKRAEKLGEYK
+72 TKTKRVEKLGEYK

-112 CVEVNG
+112 CVEASG

-198 GSKNAKELLQQ
+198 GSKNAKELLQR

-233 ALIQDKG
+233 ALIQDKE

-250 LERGCIKEFDFLSCA
+250 LERGCIKEFDFSSCA

-288 RDLENSPTPL
+288 RDLENSPTAL
-298 ILENTPLLD
+298 ILDNTPLL
-307 SMPILE
+307 E
-313 NAPILDSVPILEN
+313 NT
-326 APILDSV
+326 

-348 ESAAPLNAFLE
+348 ENTEPLSAFLE
-359 KLKNPNARVFMR
+359 KLKNSNARIFMR
-371 LVLNKEKKVL
+371 LVLDKEKKVL
-381 ALAFLLQ
+381 ALAFLLE

-408 LENAFSQML
+408 LQNAFFKML
-417 QHAQIVGHDL
+417 QHAQIIGHDL

-460 KVGFDEVLREYLK
+460 KVGFDEVLKEYLK
-473 EELIPHEKIKD
+473 EEWIPHEKIKD
-484 FKAKAEK
+484 FKTKNKAEK
-491 SEQLNTELNALKRLC
+491 LELLSVELNALKRLC
-506 EYFETGGLEE
+506 EYFEKGGLEE
-516 GLLTLARDI
+516 NLLALAREV

-532 LMDMEFQGFKI
+532 LMGMEFQGFKI
-543 DAPYFKR
+543 DAPYFKH

-555 KDELKV
+555 KNELHV

-573 FNLNSPKQLGE
+573 FNLNSPKQLSE
-584 VLYEKLGLPK
+584 ILYEKLELPK

-602 KNLLKILD
+602 KSLLKILD

-702 RLLAHFSQDKDLME
+702 RLLAHFSQDKDLMD

-726 ETSKALFGG
+726 ETSKALFGE

-759 KLSETLNIPLNEA
+759 KLSETLNIPLSEA
-772 KSYIEAYFKRF
+772 KSYIEAYFRRF

-818 NDYVKGNYLRE
+818 NDHIKGNYLRE

-870 IFEIEEKNAPELQQ
+870 IFEIEEKNALELQQ

-905 FVANR
+905 FMAKR

>member
-1 MEQPV
+1 MEEPV

-112 CVEVNG
+112 CMEVSG

-151 KIALFDGKTEFLAK
+151 KIALFDGKTEFLVK

-198 GSKNAKELLQQ
+198 GSKNAKELLQR

-220 DLAKNLLSPKMYQ
+220 DLVKNLLSPKMYQ
-233 ALIQDKG
+233 ALIQDKE

-298 ILENTPLLD
+298 ILENAPLLDNTPLL
-307 SMPILE
+307 
-313 NAPILDSVPILEN
+313 
-326 APILDSV
+326 
-333 PASDNAPKKSRMIVL
+333 DNAPKKSRLIVL
-348 ESAAPLNAFLE
+348 ENTAFLSAFLE
-359 KLKNPNARVFMR
+359 KLEKTNARIFMR
-371 LVLNKEKKVL
+371 LVLDKEKKVL
-381 ALAFLLQ
+381 ALAFLLE

-408 LENAFSQML
+408 LQNAFFKML
-417 QHAQIVGHDL
+417 QHACIIGHDL

-439 VPLENIRIQD
+439 VSLENIRIQD

-460 KVGFDEVLREYLK
+460 KVGFDEVLKEYLK
-473 EELIPHEKIKD
+473 EEWIPHEKIKD
-484 FKAKAEK
+484 FKTKSKAGK
-491 SEQLNTELNALKRLC
+491 LEQLDMELNALKRLC
-506 EYFETGGLEE
+506 EYFEKGGLEE
-516 GLLTLARDI
+516 GLLALAREV
-525 ETPFVKV
+525 ETPFMKV
-532 LMDMEFQGFKI
+532 LMGMEFQGFKI

-555 KDELKV
+555 KNELHV

-573 FNLNSPKQLGE
+573 FNLNSPKQLSE
-584 VLYEKLGLPK
+584 ILYEKLELPK
-594 NKSHSTDE
+594 NKSRSTDE

-702 RLLAHFSQDKDLME
+702 RLLAHFSQDKDLMD

-726 ETSKALFGG
+726 ETSKALFGE

-818 NDYVKGNYLRE
+818 NDYIKGNYLRE

-870 IFEIEEKNAPELQQ
+870 IFEIEEKNALELQQ

-898 VPLETSA
+898 VPLETSVFIA
-905 FVANR
+905 KR

>member
-112 CVEVNG
+112 CVEVSG

-151 KIALFDGKTEFLAK
+151 KIALFDGKTEFLAQ

-198 GSKNAKELLQQ
+198 GSKNAKELLQR

-233 ALIQDKG
+233 ALIQDKE

-250 LERGCIKEFDFLSCA
+250 LERGCIKEFDFSSCA

-288 RDLENSPTPL
+288 RDLENPPTPL
-298 ILENTPLLD
+298 ILDNTPALENT
-307 SMPILE
+307 
-313 NAPILDSVPILEN
+313 
-326 APILDSV
+326 

-348 ESAAPLNAFLE
+348 ENPAPLSAFLE
-359 KLKNPNARVFMR
+359 KLKNSNARIFMR
-371 LVLNKEKKVL
+371 LALDKEKKVL
-381 ALAFLLQ
+381 ALAFLYE

-408 LENAFSQML
+408 LQNAFSQML
-417 QHAQIVGHDL
+417 QHAQIIGHDL

-439 VPLENIRIQD
+439 VSLENIRIQD

-460 KVGFDEVLREYLK
+460 KVGFDEVLKQYLK

-484 FKAKAEK
+484 FKTKSKAGK
-491 SEQLNTELNALKRLC
+491 LEQLDRELNALKRLC
-506 EYFETGGLEE
+506 EYFEKGGLEE
-516 GLLTLARDI
+516 NLLALAREV

-532 LMDMEFQGFKI
+532 LMGMEFQGFKI
-543 DAPYFKR
+543 DVPYFKC

-555 KDELKV
+555 KNELHV
-561 LERQILDLIGVD
+561 LERQILELIGVD
-573 FNLNSPKQLGE
+573 FNLNSPKQLSE
-584 VLYEKLGLPK
+584 ILYEKLELPK

-602 KNLLKILD
+602 KSLLKILD

-702 RLLAHFSQDKDLME
+702 RLLAHFSQDKDLMD

-726 ETSKALFGG
+726 ETSKALFGE

-818 NDYVKGNYLRE
+818 NDYIKGNYLRE

-870 IFEIEEKNAPELQQ
+870 IFEIEEKNALELQQ

-905 FVANR
+905 FIAKR

>member
-51 VKKFYKDRKNMPFI
+51 VKKFYKDKKNMPFI

-112 CVEVNG
+112 CVEISG
-118 FEADDVIASL
+118 FEADDIIASL

-151 KIALFDGKTEFLAK
+151 KITLFDGKTEFLVK

-198 GSKNAKELLQQ
+198 GNKNAKELLQQ

-233 ALIQDKG
+233 ALIQDKE

-250 LERGCIKEFDFLSCA
+250 LERECIKEFDFLSCA

-288 RDLENSPTPL
+288 RDLENSPF
-298 ILENTPLLD
+298 IV
-307 SMPILE
+307 E
-313 NAPILDSVPILEN
+313 NAPILDSVPIL
-326 APILDSV
+326 DSM

-348 ESAAPLNAFLE
+348 ENIALLSAFLE

-371 LVLNKEKKVL
+371 LVLDKEKKIL

-417 QHAQIVGHDL
+417 QHACIIGHDL

-439 VPLENIRIQD
+439 VSLENIRIQD

-473 EELIPHEKIKD
+473 EELVPHEKIKD
-484 FKAKAEK
+484 FKTTSKAEK
-491 SEQLNTELNALKRLC
+491 LELLSVELNALKRLC
-506 EYFETGGLEE
+506 EYFEKGGLEE
-516 GLLTLARDI
+516 GLLSLARDI
-525 ETPFVKV
+525 ETPFMKV
-532 LMDMEFQGFKI
+532 LMGMEFQGFKI

-555 KDELKV
+555 KNELHV

-573 FNLNSPKQLGE
+573 FNLNSPKQLSE

-602 KNLLKILD
+602 KSLLKILD

-759 KLSETLNIPLNEA
+759 KLSETLNISLNEA
-772 KSYIEAYFKRF
+772 KSYIETYFKRF

-789 LNRMKE
+789 LNGMRE

-813 DFTGA
+813 DFTGV
-818 NDYVKGNYLRE
+818 NDYIKGNYLRE

-870 IFEIEEKNAPELQQ
+870 IFEIEEKNALELQQ

>member
-1 MEQPV
+1 MEDPV

-72 TKTKRAEKLGEYK
+72 TKTKRAEKSGEYK

-112 CVEVNG
+112 CVEVSG

-198 GSKNAKELLQQ
+198 GSKNAKELLQR

-233 ALIQDKG
+233 ALIQDKE

-298 ILENTPLLD
+298 ILDNTPLL
-307 SMPILE
+307 E
-313 NAPILDSVPILEN
+313 NT
-326 APILDSV
+326 

-348 ESAAPLNAFLE
+348 ENTAPLSAFLE
-359 KLKNPNARVFMR
+359 RLKKTNARIFMR
-371 LVLNKEKKVL
+371 LALDKEKKVL
-381 ALAFLLQ
+381 ALAFLLE

-408 LENAFSQML
+408 LQNAFFKML
-417 QHAQIVGHDL
+417 QHAQIIGHDL

-460 KVGFDEVLREYLK
+460 KVGFDEVLKEYLK
-473 EELIPHEKIKD
+473 EEWSPHEKIKD
-484 FKAKAEK
+484 FKTKSKAGK
-491 SEQLNTELNALKRLC
+491 LEQLDMELNALKRLC
-506 EYFETGGLEE
+506 EYFEKGGLEE
-516 GLLTLARDI
+516 SLLALAREV

-532 LMDMEFQGFKI
+532 LMGMEFQGFKI

-555 KDELKV
+555 KNELHA
-561 LERQILDLIGVD
+561 LECQILDLIGVD
-573 FNLNSPKQLGE
+573 FNLNSPKQLSE
-584 VLYEKLGLPK
+584 VLYEKLELPK

-602 KNLLKILD
+602 KSLLKILD

-702 RLLAHFSQDKDLME
+702 RLLAHFSQDKDLMD

-726 ETSKALFGG
+726 ETSKALFGE

-813 DFTGA
+813 DFTGV

-870 IFEIEEKNAPELQQ
+870 IFEIEEKNALELQQ

-905 FVANR
+905 FIAKR

>member
-6 IKEGTLALIDTFAYL
+6 IREGTLALIDTFAYL

-112 CVEVNG
+112 CVEISG
-118 FEADDVIASL
+118 FEADDVIATL

-198 GSKNAKELLQQ
+198 GSKNAKELLQR

-233 ALIQDKG
+233 ALIHDKA

-298 ILENTPLLD
+298 ILENTPALD
-307 SMPILE
+307 NTSAL
-313 NAPILDSVPILEN
+313 
-326 APILDSV
+326 
-333 PASDNAPKKSRMIVL
+333 DNAPKKSRIIVL
-348 ESAAPLNAFLE
+348 ENTAPLSAFLE
-359 KLKNPNARVFMR
+359 KLKNSNARIFAR
-371 LVLNKEKKVL
+371 LVLDKEKKVL

-408 LENAFSQML
+408 LQNAFSQML

-460 KVGFDEVLREYLK
+460 KVGLDEALQEYLK
-473 EELIPHEKIKD
+473 EELILHETIKD
-484 FKAKAEK
+484 FKTKSKAEK
-491 SEQLNTELNALKRLC
+491 LEQLDRELNALKRLC
-506 EYFETGGLEE
+506 AYFEKGGLEE
-516 GLLTLARDI
+516 GLLTLASGI
-525 ETPFVKV
+525 ETPFMKV

-573 FNLNSPKQLGE
+573 FNLNSPKQLSE
-584 VLYEKLGLPK
+584 ILYEKLGLPK

-602 KNLLKILD
+602 KSLLKILD
-610 KHPSIALILEYR
+610 KHPSIPLILEYR

-649 IQTGTATGRLSSH
+649 IQTGTATWRLSSH

-735 DLAKEKRSI
+735 ELAKEKRSI

-759 KLSETLNIPLNEA
+759 KLSETLNISLNEA

>member
-51 VKKFYKDRKNMPFI
+51 VKKFYKDKKNMPFI

-151 KIALFDGKTEFLAK
+151 KIALFDGKTEFLVK

-220 DLAKNLLSPKMYQ
+220 DLAKNLLNPKMYQ

-250 LERGCIKEFDFLSCA
+250 LERGCIKEFDFLSCT

-288 RDLENSPTPL
+288 RDLEKSPF
-298 ILENTPLLD
+298 IA
-307 SMPILE
+307 E
-313 NAPILDSVPILEN
+313 NAPILDN
-326 APILDSV
+326 APAL
-333 PASDNAPKKSRMIVL
+333 DNAPKKSRMIVL
-348 ESAAPLNAFLE
+348 ENTAPLSAFLE

-371 LVLNKEKKVL
+371 LVLDKDKKIL

-408 LENAFSQML
+408 LQNAFSQIL
-417 QHAQIVGHDL
+417 QHACIIGHDL

-439 VPLENIRIQD
+439 MSLENIHIQD

-460 KVGFDEVLREYLK
+460 KVGFDEVLKVYLK
-473 EELIPHEKIKD
+473 EDLIPHEKIKD

-491 SEQLNTELNALKRLC
+491 LELLSMELNALKRLC
-506 EYFETGGLEE
+506 EYFEKGGLEE

-525 ETPFVKV
+525 ETPFMKV
-532 LMDMEFQGFKI
+532 LMGMEFQGFKI

-555 KDELKV
+555 KNELNV
-561 LERQILDLIGVD
+561 LGRQILDLIGVD

-610 KHPSIALILEYR
+610 KHPSIPLILEYR

-759 KLSETLNIPLNEA
+759 KLSETLNIPLSEA
-772 KSYIEAYFKRF
+772 KSHIEAYFKRF

-870 IFEIEEKNAPELQQ
+870 IFEIEEKNALKLQQ

-905 FVANR
+905 FVAKR

>member
-29 KNKPLTNDKGFPT
+29 KTKPLTNDKGFPT

-112 CVEVNG
+112 CVEISG
-118 FEADDVIASL
+118 FEADDVIATL

-151 KIALFDGKTEFLAK
+151 KIALFDGKTEFLVK

-233 ALIQDKG
+233 ALIQDKE

-250 LERGCIKEFDFLSCA
+250 LERECIKEFDFLSCA

-288 RDLENSPTPL
+288 RDLENSPL
-298 ILENTPLLD
+298 IV
-307 SMPILE
+307 E
-313 NAPILDSVPILEN
+313 NAPILNNAPTLDSTPIL
-326 APILDSV
+326 
-333 PASDNAPKKSRMIVL
+333 DNAPKKSHLIVL
-348 ESAAPLNAFLE
+348 ENIAPLSAFLE

-371 LVLNKEKKVL
+371 LVLDKEKKVL

-408 LENAFSQML
+408 LQNAFSQIL
-417 QHAQIVGHDL
+417 QHACIIGHDL

-439 VPLENIRIQD
+439 VSLENIRIQD

-460 KVGFDEVLREYLK
+460 KVGFDEVLKEYLK
-473 EELIPHEKIKD
+473 EDLIPHEKIKD
-484 FKAKAEK
+484 FKITSKAEK
-491 SEQLNTELNALKRLC
+491 SERLNMELNALKRLC

-516 GLLTLARDI
+516 DLLTLAKGI

-555 KDELKV
+555 KNELNV

-573 FNLNSPKQLGE
+573 FNLNSPKQLSE
-584 VLYEKLGLPK
+584 VLYDKLGLPK

-610 KHPSIALILEYR
+610 KHPSIPLILEYR

-726 ETSKALFGG
+726 ETSKALFGE

-759 KLSETLNIPLNEA
+759 KLSETLSIPLSEA

-789 LNRMKE
+789 LNGMRE

-813 DFTGA
+813 DFNGV
-818 NDYVKGNYLRE
+818 NDYIKGNYLRE

-905 FVANR
+905 FIAKR

>member
-1 MEQPV
+1 MEEPV

-112 CVEVNG
+112 CVEVSG

-151 KIALFDGKTEFLAK
+151 KIALFDGKTEFLVK

-198 GSKNAKELLQQ
+198 GSKNAKELLQR

-233 ALIQDKG
+233 ALIQDKE

-250 LERGCIKEFDFLSCA
+250 LERGCIKEFDFSSCA

-298 ILENTPLLD
+298 ILDNAPLLENT
-307 SMPILE
+307 
-313 NAPILDSVPILEN
+313 
-326 APILDSV
+326 

-348 ESAAPLNAFLE
+348 ENPEPLSAFLE
-359 KLKNPNARVFMR
+359 RLKKTNARIFMR
-371 LVLNKEKKVL
+371 LVLDKEKKVL
-381 ALAFLLQ
+381 ALAFLLE

-408 LENAFSQML
+408 LQNAFFKML
-417 QHAQIVGHDL
+417 QHACIIGHDL

-439 VPLENIRIQD
+439 VSLEDIRIQD

-460 KVGFDEVLREYLK
+460 KVGFDEVLKQYLK
-473 EELIPHEKIKD
+473 EEWIPHEKIKD
-484 FKAKAEK
+484 FKTKSKAGK
-491 SEQLNTELNALKRLC
+491 LEQLDMELNALKRLC
-506 EYFETGGLEE
+506 EYFEKGGLEE
-516 GLLTLARDI
+516 GLLALAREV

-532 LMDMEFQGFKI
+532 LMGMEFQGFKI

-555 KDELKV
+555 KNELHV
-561 LERQILDLIGVD
+561 LEHQILELIGVD
-573 FNLNSPKQLGE
+573 FNLNSPKQLSE
-584 VLYEKLGLPK
+584 ILYEKLELPK

-602 KNLLKILD
+602 KSLLKILD

-702 RLLAHFSQDKDLME
+702 RLLAHFSQDKDLMD

-726 ETSKALFGG
+726 ETSKALFGE

-772 KSYIEAYFKRF
+772 KSYTEAYFKRF

-813 DFTGA
+813 DFTGV
-818 NDYVKGNYLRE
+818 NDYIKGNYLRE

-905 FVANR
+905 FIAKR

>member
-112 CVEVNG
+112 CVEVSG

-146 QLLSD
+146 QLLSN
-151 KIALFDGKTEFLAK
+151 KIALFDGKTEFLAQ

-198 GSKNAKELLQQ
+198 GSKNAKELLQR

-233 ALIQDKG
+233 ALIQDKE

-250 LERGCIKEFDFLSCA
+250 LERGCIKEFDFSSCA

-298 ILENTPLLD
+298 ILDNTPLL
-307 SMPILE
+307 E
-313 NAPILDSVPILEN
+313 NT
-326 APILDSV
+326 
-333 PASDNAPKKSRMIVL
+333 PASDNAPKKSRLIVL
-348 ESAAPLNAFLE
+348 ENIAPFSAFLE
-359 KLKNPNARVFMR
+359 KLKKTNARIFMR
-371 LVLNKEKKVL
+371 LVLDKEKKVL
-381 ALAFLLQ
+381 ALAFLLEN
-388 DQGYFLPLEEALF
+388 QGYFLPLEEALF

-408 LENAFSQML
+408 LQNAFFKML
-417 QHAQIVGHDL
+417 QHAQIIGHDL

-439 VPLENIRIQD
+439 VSLENIRIQD

-460 KVGFDEVLREYLK
+460 RVGFDEVLKEYLK
-473 EELIPHEKIKD
+473 EELVPHEKIKD
-484 FKAKAEK
+484 FKTKAEK
-491 SEQLNTELNALKRLC
+491 LEQLDRELNALKRLC
-506 EYFETGGLEE
+506 EYFEKGGLEE
-516 GLLTLARDI
+516 GLLALAREV
-525 ETPFVKV
+525 ETPFMKV
-532 LMDMEFQGFKI
+532 LMGMEFQGFKI

-555 KDELKV
+555 KHELQV

-573 FNLNSPKQLGE
+573 FNLNSPKQLSE
-584 VLYEKLGLPK
+584 ILYEKLELPQ
-594 NKSHSTDE
+594 NKSRSTDE
-602 KNLLKILD
+602 KSLLKILD

-702 RLLAHFSQDKDLME
+702 RLLAHFSQDKDLMD

-759 KLSETLNIPLNEA
+759 KLSETLNISLNEA

-789 LNRMKE
+789 LNGMRE

-813 DFTGA
+813 DFNGV

-870 IFEIEEKNAPELQQ
+870 IFEIEEKNALELQQ

-905 FVANR
+905 FMAKR

>member
-1 MEQPV
+1 MEEPV

-21 FRSYYMSA
+21 FRSYYMGA

-51 VKKFYKDRKNMPFI
+51 VKKFYKDKKNMPFI

-107 KMGFT
+107 KMGFA
-112 CVEVNG
+112 CVEVSG

-128 ATLSPYKTRIYSK
+128 ATLSPYKTRIYSR

-198 GSKNAKELLQQ
+198 GSKNAKELLQR

-233 ALIQDKG
+233 ALIQDKE

-298 ILENTPLLD
+298 ILENAPL
-307 SMPILE
+307 LE
-313 NAPILDSVPILEN
+313 NAPTSN
-326 APILDSV
+326 
-333 PASDNAPKKSRMIVL
+333 NAPKKSRMIVL
-348 ESAAPLNAFLE
+348 ENTELLSAFLE
-359 KLKNPNARVFMR
+359 KLKKTNARIFMR
-371 LVLNKEKKVL
+371 LALDKEKKVL
-381 ALAFLLQ
+381 ALAFLLE

-408 LENAFSQML
+408 LQNAFFKIL
-417 QHAQIVGHDL
+417 QHAQIIGHDL

-439 VPLENIRIQD
+439 VSLENIRIQD

-460 KVGFDEVLREYLK
+460 KVGFDEVLKQYLK
-473 EELIPHEKIKD
+473 EEWIPHEKIKD
-484 FKAKAEK
+484 FKTKSKVEK
-491 SEQLNTELNALKRLC
+491 LELLSVELNALKRLC
-506 EYFETGGLEE
+506 EYFEKGGLEE
-516 GLLTLARDI
+516 GLLALAREV
-525 ETPFVKV
+525 ETPFMKV
-532 LMDMEFQGFKI
+532 LMGMEFQGFKI

-555 KDELKV
+555 KNELHV
-561 LERQILDLIGVD
+561 LERQILELIGVD
-573 FNLNSPKQLGE
+573 FNLNSPKQLSE
-584 VLYEKLGLPK
+584 ILYEKLELPK

-602 KNLLKILD
+602 KSLLKILD

-636 RLKDK
+636 HLKDK

-702 RLLAHFSQDKDLME
+702 RLLAHFSQDKDLMD

-726 ETSKALFGG
+726 ETSKALFGE

-772 KSYIEAYFKRF
+772 KSYTEAYFKRF

-818 NDYVKGNYLRE
+818 NDYIKGNYLRE

-905 FVANR
+905 FIAKR

>member
-1 MEQPV
+1 MMEQPV

-51 VKKFYKDRKNMPFI
+51 VKKFYKDKKNMPFI

-112 CVEVNG
+112 CVEISG

-185 GDSSDNYKGVKGI
+185 GDSSDNYKGIKGI
-198 GSKNAKELLQQ
+198 GSKNAKELLQR

-250 LERGCIKEFDFLSCA
+250 LERGCIKEFDFSSCA

-298 ILENTPLLD
+298 ILDNALLLD
-307 SMPILE
+307 
-313 NAPILDSVPILEN
+313 NT
-326 APILDSV
+326 

-348 ESAAPLNAFLE
+348 ENTEPLSAFLE
-359 KLKNPNARVFMR
+359 KLEKTNARIFMR
-371 LVLNKEKKVL
+371 LALDKEKKVL

-408 LENAFSQML
+408 LQNAFFKML

-439 VPLENIRIQD
+439 VSLENIRIQD

-460 KVGFDEVLREYLK
+460 KVGFDEVLKEYLK
-473 EELIPHEKIKD
+473 EEWIPHEKIKD
-484 FKAKAEK
+484 FKTKSKAEK
-491 SEQLNTELNALKRLC
+491 LEQLDRELNALKRLC
-506 EYFETGGLEE
+506 EYFEKGGLEE
-516 GLLTLARDI
+516 GLLALAREV
-525 ETPFVKV
+525 ETPFIKV
-532 LMDMEFQGFKI
+532 LMGMEFQGFKI

-555 KDELKV
+555 KNELHV

-573 FNLNSPKQLGE
+573 FNLNSPKQLSE
-584 VLYEKLGLPK
+584 ILYEKLELPK
-594 NKSHSTDE
+594 NKSRSTDE
-602 KNLLKILD
+602 KSLLKILD

-702 RLLAHFSQDKDLME
+702 RLLAHFSQDKDLMD

-726 ETSKALFGG
+726 ETSKALFGE

-870 IFEIEEKNAPELQQ
+870 IFEIEEKNALELQQ

>member
-1 MEQPV
+1 MEEPV

-51 VKKFYKDRKNMPFI
+51 VKKFYKDKKNMPFI

-107 KMGFT
+107 KMGFA
-112 CVEVNG
+112 CVEVSG

-151 KIALFDGKTEFLAK
+151 KIALFDGKTEFLVK

-198 GSKNAKELLQQ
+198 GSKNAKELLQR

-233 ALIQDKG
+233 ALIQDKE

-250 LERGCIKEFDFLSCA
+250 LERGCIKEFDFSSCA

-298 ILENTPLLD
+298 ILDNTPLLD
-307 SMPILE
+307 
-313 NAPILDSVPILEN
+313 NT
-326 APILDSV
+326 

-348 ESAAPLNAFLE
+348 ENTESLSAFLE
-359 KLKNPNARVFMR
+359 KLKKTKARIFMR
-371 LVLNKEKKVL
+371 LALDKEKKVL
-381 ALAFLLQ
+381 ALAFLYE

-408 LENAFSQML
+408 LQNAFFKML
-417 QHAQIVGHDL
+417 QHAQIIGHDL

-439 VPLENIRIQD
+439 VSLENIRIQD

-460 KVGFDEVLREYLK
+460 KVGFDEVLKQYLK

-484 FKAKAEK
+484 FKTKSKAGK
-491 SEQLNTELNALKRLC
+491 LEQLDRELNALKRLC
-506 EYFETGGLEE
+506 EYFEKGGLEE
-516 GLLTLARDI
+516 GLLALAREV
-525 ETPFVKV
+525 ETPFMKV
-532 LMDMEFQGFKI
+532 LMGMEFQGFKI

-555 KDELKV
+555 KNELHV

-573 FNLNSPKQLGE
+573 FNLNSPKQLSE
-584 VLYEKLGLPK
+584 ILYEKLELPQ

-602 KNLLKILD
+602 KSLLKILD

-702 RLLAHFSQDKDLME
+702 RLLAHFSQDKDLMD

-726 ETSKALFGG
+726 ETSKALFGE

-818 NDYVKGNYLRE
+818 NDYIKGNYLRE

-852 RFKNNPSVR
+852 RFKNDPSVR

-870 IFEIEEKNAPELQQ
+870 IFEIEEKNALELQQ

-905 FVANR
+905 FMAKR

>member
-1 MEQPV
+1 MEEPV

-29 KNKPLTNDKGFPT
+29 KNKPLTNVKGFPT

-72 TKTKRAEKLGEYK
+72 TKTKRAEKLGQYK

-107 KMGFT
+107 KMGFV
-112 CVEVNG
+112 CVEVSG

-198 GSKNAKELLQQ
+198 GSKNAKELLQR

-233 ALIQDKG
+233 ALIQDKE

-250 LERGCIKEFDFLSCA
+250 LQRGCIKEFDFSSCA

-288 RDLENSPTPL
+288 RDLENSPL
-298 ILENTPLLD
+298 ILDNTPLLD
-307 SMPILE
+307 NTPTL
-313 NAPILDSVPILEN
+313 
-326 APILDSV
+326 
-333 PASDNAPKKSRMIVL
+333 DNAPKKSCMIVL
-348 ESAAPLNAFLE
+348 ESTEPLSAFLE
-359 KLKNPNARVFMR
+359 KLKKTNARIFMR

-381 ALAFLLQ
+381 ALAFLYE

-408 LENAFSQML
+408 LQNAFFKML
-417 QHAQIVGHDL
+417 QHAQIIGHDL

-439 VPLENIRIQD
+439 VSLENIRIQD

-460 KVGFDEVLREYLK
+460 RVGFDEVLKEYLK
-473 EELIPHEKIKD
+473 EELILHEKIKD
-484 FKAKAEK
+484 FKTNAGKL
-491 SEQLNTELNALKRLC
+491 EQLDRELNALKRLC
-506 EYFETGGLEE
+506 EYFEKGGLEE
-516 GLLTLARDI
+516 GLLALAREV

-532 LMDMEFQGFKI
+532 LMGMEFQGFKI

-555 KDELKV
+555 KNELHV

-573 FNLNSPKQLGE
+573 FNLNSPKQLSE
-584 VLYEKLGLPK
+584 ILYEKLELPQ

-602 KNLLKILD
+602 KSLLKILD
-610 KHPSIALILEYR
+610 KHPSIPLILEYR

-702 RLLAHFSQDKDLME
+702 RLLAHFSQDKDLMD

-813 DFTGA
+813 DFTGV

-841 LLKLGMLKVSE
+841 LLKLGMLKVNE

-905 FVANR
+905 FVAKR
-910 WNELKG
+910 WNELKD

>member
-1 MEQPV
+1 MEEPV

-51 VKKFYKDRKNMPFI
+51 VKKFYKDKKNMPFI

-72 TKTKRAEKLGEYK
+72 AKTKRAEKLGEYK

-112 CVEVNG
+112 CVEVSG

-165 DCVEKYGILPSQFT
+165 DCIKKYGILPSQFT

-198 GSKNAKELLQQ
+198 GSKNAKELLQR

-233 ALIQDKG
+233 ALIQDKE

-307 SMPILE
+307 NTP
-313 NAPILDSVPILEN
+313 V
-326 APILDSV
+326 
-333 PASDNAPKKSRMIVL
+333 SDNVPKKSRMIVL
-348 ESAAPLNAFLE
+348 ENTEPLSAFLE
-359 KLKNPNARVFMR
+359 KLKKTNARIFMR
-371 LVLNKEKKVL
+371 LALDKEKKVL
-381 ALAFLLQ
+381 ALAFLLE

-408 LENAFSQML
+408 LQNAFSQML
-417 QHAQIVGHDL
+417 QHAQIIGHDL

-439 VPLENIRIQD
+439 VSLENIRIQD

-460 KVGFDEVLREYLK
+460 KVGFDEVLKEYLK
-473 EELIPHEKIKD
+473 EEWIPHEKIKD
-484 FKAKAEK
+484 FKTKSKAGK
-491 SEQLNTELNALKRLC
+491 LEQLDMELNALKRLC
-506 EYFETGGLEE
+506 EYFEKGGLEE
-516 GLLTLARDI
+516 NLLALAREV
-525 ETPFVKV
+525 ETPFIKV
-532 LMDMEFQGFKI
+532 LMGMEFQGFKI

-555 KDELKV
+555 KNELHV
-561 LERQILDLIGVD
+561 LEHQILELIGVD
-573 FNLNSPKQLGE
+573 FNLNSPKQLSE
-584 VLYEKLGLPK
+584 ILYEKLELPQ

-602 KNLLKILD
+602 KSLLKILD

-702 RLLAHFSQDKDLME
+702 RLLAHFSQDRDLMD

-726 ETSKALFGG
+726 ETSKALFGE

-818 NDYVKGNYLRE
+818 NDYIKGNYLRE

-870 IFEIEEKNAPELQQ
+870 IFEIEEKNALELQQ

-905 FVANR
+905 FMAKR